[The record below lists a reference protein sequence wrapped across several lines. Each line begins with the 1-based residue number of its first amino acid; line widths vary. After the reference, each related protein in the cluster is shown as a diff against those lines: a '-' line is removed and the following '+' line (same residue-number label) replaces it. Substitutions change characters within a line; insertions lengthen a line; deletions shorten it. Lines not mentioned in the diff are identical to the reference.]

1 MLRTGGVAYLDEV
14 LVKYRLWST
23 RERESRITLQ
33 LQEIVRL
40 YETTVSDLV
49 KSCPSG
55 TSRAVIAAKRHW
67 ARSGAV
73 GIGRLSGTAKFEE
86 AARLVLMLDSSLSV
100 RFLLQLHR
108 HGLSWVLSGAMK
120 TKLWLRQRVKALLYA
135 SRAD

>member
-14 LVKYRLWST
+14 LVKYRIWST

-49 KSCPSG
+49 KSYPRGVS
-55 TSRAVIAAKRHW
+55 TAVLAAKRHW
-67 ARSGAV
+67 ARSGAI
-73 GIGRLSGTAKFEE
+73 GIGRLTGTPKFEE

-108 HGLSWVLSGAMK
+108 HGLSWVASSAMK
-120 TKLWLRQRVKALLYA
+120 IKLWLRQRVKALLYA
-135 SRAD
+135 CRGD